1 MGTKIQIGGMPFEI
15 EKVETELEVCHDG
28 SGQKL
33 WGQISYSKHSI
44 RILKACPERE
54 LRSTIHEVLHG
65 IVNEYRV
72 RELMDDKGEHME
84 SPIDQLALGLAE
96 VLESIGITE
105 LKPNALAQGPGGS
118 SPGPAGA
125 MG

>member
-1 MGTKIQIGGMPFEI
+1 MGTKIQIGGIPFEI
-15 EKVETELEVCHDG
+15 ETVDTYLQVCHDG

-44 RILKACPERE
+44 RVLKACPERE

-65 IVNEYRV
+65 IINEYRV
-72 RELMDDKGEHME
+72 RELIDDKGEHME

-105 LKPNALAQGPGGS
+105 FRHNGIET
-118 SPGPAGA
+118 
-125 MG
+125 

>member
-105 LKPNALAQGPGGS
+105 LKPNAELT
-118 SPGPAGA
+118 GA
-125 MG
+125 ARHEKEQE

>member
-1 MGTKIQIGGMPFEI
+1 MGTKIRIGGMPFEI
-15 EKVETELEVCHDG
+15 EKVEKEFEVCHDG

-44 RILKACPERE
+44 RVLKACPERE

-65 IVNEYRV
+65 IINEYRV

-84 SPIDQLALGLAE
+84 SPIDQLTLGLAE

-105 LKPNALAQGPGGS
+105 LKPNAKVSGAGTVSAGLPG
-118 SPGPAGA
+118 
-125 MG
+125 

>member
-15 EKVETELEVCHDG
+15 EKVEKELEVCHDG

-44 RILKACPERE
+44 RVLKACPERE
-54 LRSTIHEVLHG
+54 LRSTIHEILHG
-65 IVNEYRV
+65 IINEYRV

-105 LKPNALAQGPGGS
+105 LKPNAEITGS
-118 SPGPAGA
+118 ALLRSPG
-125 MG
+125 

>member
-1 MGTKIQIGGMPFEI
+1 MGTKIRIGGIPFVVET
-15 EKVETELEVCHDG
+15 VETELGVCHDG

-44 RILKACPERE
+44 RVLKACPERE

-65 IVNEYRV
+65 IINEYRV
-72 RELMDDKGEHME
+72 RELIDDKGEHME

-96 VLESIGITE
+96 VLESIGITALE
-105 LKPNALAQGPGGS
+105 PNYK
-118 SPGPAGA
+118 
-125 MG
+125 